1 MTAMPAGAL
10 RTLRALKTLRSLA
23 SFSFPPF
30 LPFLP
35 FPKQTPPL
43 LRSTP
48 SNLEGDVHGAVHT
61 ISTTPPSLLLGG
73 AAERNFDHPSRPP
86 LS

>member
-1 MTAMPAGAL
+1 MLGLHSFEPLDASKHPL
-10 RTLRALKTLRSLA
+10 PSLTRNFFN
-23 SFSFPPF
+23 SQFSI
-30 LPFLP
+30 L
-35 FPKQTPPL
+35 KQTPPL

-48 SNLEGDVHGAVHT
+48 SNSEGDVHGAVHT

-73 AAERNFDHPSRPP
+73 AAERNFDHPSQPP